1 MQSHAYFVQS
11 PLAASAH
18 SRLNSFMLSLVL
30 LLRGTVAA
38 PVRSGWLM
46 QEHGFNAWG
55 RDRFED
61 PPGSCAQICAH
72 HKRTCSSERLAQA
85 AGMTP
90 EFARRFADGVPARR
104 WDTFDEPNKPP
115 SWLNDVHNRRIKEQ
129 LKWIG
134 EVRAYVRRNAVSS
147 LVSRFQAPIVPS
159 LTALSHSL
167 SLSCS
172 FSSPARSTVQ
182 ATPIGLPRMRRMVI
196 PREGMRAPR
205 ATSK

>member
-1 MQSHAYFVQS
+1 MKAFGFGC
-11 PLAASAH
+11 SAR

-55 RDRFED
+55 RDRFEN

-104 WDTFDEPNKPP
+104 WDNFDEPNKPP

-134 EVRAYVRRNAVSS
+134 EVRAYVRRNA
-147 LVSRFQAPIVPS
+147 LCCGIACTAALSRFQAPIVPS

-167 SLSCS
+167 SLAHL
-172 FSSPARSTVQ
+172 AR
-182 ATPIGLPRMRRMVI
+182 RRAAPSRPLQLVY
-196 PREGMRAPR
+196 RECDEW
-205 ATSK
+205 

>member
-1 MQSHAYFVQS
+1 MHFCAK

-134 EVRAYVRRNAVSS
+134 EVRAYVRRNAVAPRY
-147 LVSRFQAPIVPS
+147 LDSRRRLFLHSP
-159 LTALSHSL
+159 LSPTL
-167 SLSCS
+167 SLLL
-172 FSSPARSTVQ
+172 
-182 ATPIGLPRMRRMVI
+182 I
-196 PREGMRAPR
+196 
-205 ATSK
+205 

>member
-1 MQSHAYFVQS
+1 MKAFGFGC
-11 PLAASAH
+11 SAR

-55 RDRFED
+55 RDRFEN

-72 HKRTCSSERLAQA
+72 HKRACSSERLAQA

-104 WDTFDEPNKPP
+104 WDNFDEPNKPP

-134 EVRAYVRRNAVSS
+134 EVRAYVRRNAVAS
-147 LVSRFQAPIVPS
+147 LAPPRCLDSRRRLFLHSPLS
-159 LTALSHSL
+159 LTL

-196 PREGMRAPR
+196 PREGMRGPR